1 MKTTKSYYLSIFH
14 VHGQNCFT
22 GVDTNIWSW
31 IDLGKCHYFLYL
43 WKRIL
48 LHLYYRLLLLQ
59 RYCSAKWL
67 GVEWKN
73 GFNLD
78 KMLEWN
84 ISNQQVTEIK
94 MRVTFFQWGSSSC
107 WQQYHIVYQLV
118 RIVQNCIFWYGKMC
132 VFDCS
137 VRAQQSEVFFAWNG
151 KLNLLLILILLL
163 SSRPE
168 SGISRFT
175 HRLSLKERGAKAEKP
190 SSDRPLSYRR
200 RSLSVDW

>member
-1 MKTTKSYYLSIFH
+1 MMTGENHQVLLFIYLSCPWPELLH
-14 VHGQNCFT
+14 
-22 GVDTNIWSW
+22 WSW
-31 IDLGKCHYFLYL
+31 YKYMIFNRAWEISQFSLPLIENIAAF
-43 WKRIL
+43 IL
-48 LHLYYRLLLLQ
+48 LAAAVEQ
-59 RYCSAKWL
+59 YCNAKWL

-73 GFNLD
+73 GFNSD
-78 KMLEWN
+78 KVLEWN
-84 ISNQQVTEIK
+84 ISNQQVAEIK
-94 MRVTFFQWGSSSC
+94 MCVTFLQWGSNPC

-118 RIVQNCIFWYGKMC
+118 RIVQNCIFWHGKRC
-132 VFDCS
+132 IS
-137 VRAQQSEVFFAWNG
+137 QSKMFFVWNG

-190 SSDRPLSYRR
+190 SPDWPLSYRR